1 MVAVFV
7 QLQDAQSDPARLSV
21 IEGKASD
28 ECLSLGYC
36 DSAHVAHGLRDLLHR
51 DHSSHGRLN
60 I

>member
-1 MVAVFV
+1 MDGVFV
-7 QLQDAQSDPARLSV
+7 QLLAARSDPAHPSV
-21 IEGKASD
+21 IEDKASD